1 MRKKWIAALLS
12 VAMVLSLLTGCGASG
27 SKATSGSIAG
37 TYEGTG
43 NGRNGDIVVAV
54 TLDDNAAITNI
65 EVKEQQETEG
75 VGDIAFDQ
83 MIPQMVEHNTIAV
96 DAVATATIT
105 SNGLLEAVRNALT
118 AAGVNPDDYNGE
130 VAATTGE
137 DTAYDVDV
145 AVVGAGGAG
154 MAAAAAAAENGA
166 SVLVLEKA
174 AAIGGNTKL
183 GEGTYNVADS
193 ARQKQLT
200 MTADNCKEVEA
211 ALSATTDDP
220 EYQALLDATIGQ
232 RCDDFGRALGAQRD
246 DEPKGPAHFDAVW
259 VHRPA
264 VEVFGLALHQRCPA
278 GGRQLRHL
286 QLFCEG
292 QFLLGLAQTGPIL
305 ALIKHGAAQIAF
317 QRQPPG
323 LQLLLQ
329 HHRLCK
335 ALDQLEHRRQIV
347 GDQNLRF
354 QREFCLDG
362 AVCARLRQGIPKNLQ
377 FHAVCSFPCPSLLE
391 RYAPAGCRMPQ
402 KREHRQNT
410 VLPCKKS
417 VFPED

>member
-1 MRKKWIAALLS
+1 MQRRLALS
-12 VAMVLSLLTGCGASG
+12 TPGAQG
-27 SKATSGSIAG
+27 TDLALDHCLAG
-37 TYEGTG
+37 QQLYLPHRRCT
-43 NGRNGDIVVAV
+43 GDIQNGGGA
-54 TLDDNAAITNI
+54 LC
-65 EVKEQQETEG
+65 KHQLS
-75 VGDIAFDQ
+75 FDSDQ
-83 MIPQMVEHNTIAV
+83 LFQHGG
-96 DAVATATIT
+96 TAH
-105 SNGLLEAVRNALT
+105 
-118 AAGVNPDDYNGE
+118 
-130 VAATTGE
+130 TGE
-137 DTAYDVDV
+137 R
-145 AVVGAGGAG
+145 
-154 MAAAAAAAENGA
+154 
-166 SVLVLEKA
+166 L
-174 AAIGGNTKL
+174 
-183 GEGTYNVADS
+183 
-193 ARQKQLT
+193 
-200 MTADNCKEVEA
+200 
-211 ALSATTDDP
+211 
-220 EYQALLDATIGQ
+220 QALLDATIGQ

-292 QFLLGLAQTGPIL
+292 QFLLGLAQTGPVL